1 MSGGNACPPL
11 NQSCSDVLGT
21 DPPSCSDV
29 KKNKTSFIEAMQLP
43 PPFGAGCSKSVAEK
57 LQNELENCA
66 CGLSTGAIVGIVV
79 GSLAFIAIIVFIVL
93 RMRRKK

>member
-1 MSGGNACPPL
+1 ML
-11 NQSCSDVLGT
+11 
-21 DPPSCSDV
+21 
-29 KKNKTSFIEAMQLP
+29 
-43 PPFGAGCSKSVAEK
+43 GCSKSVAEK
-57 LQNELENCA
+57 LQSQLENCA